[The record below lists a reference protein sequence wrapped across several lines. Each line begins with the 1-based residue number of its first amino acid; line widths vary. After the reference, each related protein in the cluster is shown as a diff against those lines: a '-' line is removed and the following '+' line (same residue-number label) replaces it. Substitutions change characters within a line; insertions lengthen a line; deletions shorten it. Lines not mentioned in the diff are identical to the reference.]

1 MNKIIFSG
9 NLGRDAEVRLVP
21 QAAGSLPVCNFSV
34 AVKLGFG
41 ERTTTEWRD
50 CALWGERAQKLSRYL
65 CKGQQVVIAGEP
77 SLRSY
82 PKRDGTQG
90 TVMMVRVD
98 DVTLVG
104 GKTGDHEGRPVE
116 ATETKTVMNGSA
128 VAPAA
133 STEDVPF

>member
-34 AVKLGFG
+34 AVKIGFG
-41 ERTTTEWRD
+41 ERAVTEWRD
-50 CALWGERAQKLSRYL
+50 CALWGERSQKLSQYL
-65 CKGQQVVIAGEP
+65 RKGQQVVIAGEP
-77 SLRSY
+77 SLRVY

-104 GKTGDHEGRPVE
+104 GKTGEPEGRPVE
-116 ATETKTVMNGSA
+116 ATETKTVLNAPA
-128 VAPAA
+128 VAEA
-133 STEDVPF
+133 DVPY

>member
-21 QAAGSLPVCNFSV
+21 QASGSLPVCNFSV
-34 AVKLGFG
+34 AVKIGFG
-41 ERTTTEWRD
+41 ERATTEWRD
-50 CALWGERAQKLSRYL
+50 CALWGERAQKLSRWL
-65 CKGQQVVIAGEP
+65 TKGQQVVIAGEP

-90 TVMMVRVD
+90 TVMVIRVE

-104 GKTGDHEGRPVE
+104 GKTGEPAGQPVE
-116 ATETKTVMNGSA
+116 ATETKTVMNP
-128 VAPAA
+128 APAEA
-133 STEDVPF
+133 PEDVPY